1 MDNFLKQQ
9 FLERTQKHIESVNEF
24 AAKIG
29 KQYPNHD
36 SSKLVMLLEGYK
48 YFMIPQQDLTEDQK
62 HALDI
67 ATLMHIKSAP
77 HHPEYWTST
86 DLTGFTRTNCCP
98 NGPIDATD
106 MPEEFLEQMVCD
118 WAAMSKEYGKNTP
131 MEWFESVNGKR
142 WIFTSQ
148 QQEFIRQT
156 IDKVWND

>member
-1 MDNFLKQQ
+1 MTNLEQQ
-9 FLERTQKHIESVNEF
+9 FIDRTKNHIELVNYF
-24 AAKIG
+24 ASKLG

-36 SSKLVMLLEGYK
+36 SSKLTLLLSGYK
-48 YFMIPQQDLTEDQK
+48 YFMIPREQLTAEQAE
-62 HALDI
+62 ALDLV
-67 ATLMHIKSAP
+67 TLSHIKNAP
-77 HHPEYWTST
+77 HHPEYWTNT
-86 DLTGFTRTNCCP
+86 DLTGFTRSNCCP

-106 MPEEFLEQMVCD
+106 MIEECLEQMVCD